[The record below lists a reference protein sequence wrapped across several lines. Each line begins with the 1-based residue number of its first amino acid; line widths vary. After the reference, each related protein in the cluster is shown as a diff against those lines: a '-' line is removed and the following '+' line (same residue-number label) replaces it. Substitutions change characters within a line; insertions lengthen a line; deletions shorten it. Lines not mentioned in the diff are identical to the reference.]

1 MKIKILQTT
10 TTILTED
17 RQVESTYTNE
27 TFILEAEKGIA
38 GDIFVNG
45 DFNNKFK
52 AYFREKV

>member
-1 MKIKILQTT
+1 MEEEQKTGHWGDASN
-10 TTILTED
+10 LTN
-17 RQVESTYTNE
+17 RMIRVQA
-27 TFILEAEKGIA
+27 IWEKEQGIA